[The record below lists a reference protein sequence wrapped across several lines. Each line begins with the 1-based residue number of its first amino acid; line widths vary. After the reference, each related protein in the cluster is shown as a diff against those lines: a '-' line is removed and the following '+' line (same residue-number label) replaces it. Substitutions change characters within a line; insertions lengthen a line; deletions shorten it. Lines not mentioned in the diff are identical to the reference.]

1 VAFTTSIAC
10 SRSSC
15 ANDALRVT
23 VRNRAAQE
31 DDVEPALDLFVGTL
45 RDMLARNG
53 IDPGELPRDE
63 WRYGYPHVFRTGIF
77 RVAEDD
83 GALVSICHAIVRG
96 PMWFL
101 SGFWTR
107 PDRQKTGVG
116 GRLLREVWEEG
127 RARGASIF
135 FTWSSIDLTAMA
147 SYLRRGM
154 LPGYQILSF
163 AGGPPAATAPAADA
177 EPLTLEIASALDR
190 DVLGTGREIDHTFWS
205 TEPGRIGRAV
215 VRGGRAIGYY
225 YVRSGA
231 IGPAAWT
238 SSADADVVLRAAVAD
253 AFAQSQVARLRA
265 LGANHDTI
273 RFALANGLRL
283 VGYSH
288 LLTTA
293 SFGHL
298 ERYAPSGPT
307 LF

>member
-1 VAFTTSIAC
+1 M
-10 SRSSC
+10 
-15 ANDALRVT
+15 T
-23 VRNRAAQE
+23 VRSRAARA
-31 DDVEPALDLFVGTL
+31 DDVEPALDLFLGTL
-45 RDMLARNG
+45 RDMLGRNG

-63 WRYGYPHVFRTGIF
+63 WRYSYPHVFRTGIF

-83 GALVSICHAIVRG
+83 DGLVAICHAIVRG
-96 PMWFL
+96 PLWFL
-101 SGFWTR
+101 SGFWAR

-127 RARGASIF
+127 RAREASTF

-154 LPGYQILSF
+154 FPGYQILSF
-163 AGGPPAATAPAADA
+163 AGEPIRATPAASDVA
-177 EPLTLEIASALDR
+177 PLTLDVAARLDR
-190 DVLGTGREIDHTFWS
+190 DVIGIARDIDHVFWS
-205 TEPGRIGRAV
+205 SEPGRVGRAV
-215 VRGGRAIGYY
+215 MRDGRAIGYY

-231 IGPAAWT
+231 IGPAAWV
-238 SSADADVVLRAAVAD
+238 SSAEAEVVLGAALTD
-253 AFAQSQVARLRA
+253 ALAQSATVRLRA

-273 RFALANGLRL
+273 RFALANGMRL
-283 VGYSH
+283 AGFSH

-298 ERYAPSGPT
+298 DRYAPSGPT

>member
-1 VAFTTSIAC
+1 M
-10 SRSSC
+10 
-15 ANDALRVT
+15 T
-23 VRNRAAQE
+23 VRDRAARE
-31 DDVEPALDLFVGTL
+31 EDVEPALDLFVGTL

-53 IDPGELPRDE
+53 VDPGDLARDE

-83 GALVSICHAIVRG
+83 GELVAICHAIVRG
-96 PMWFL
+96 PLWFL

-107 PDRQKTGVG
+107 PDRQKTGIG
-116 GRLLREVWEEG
+116 GRLLREVWDEG
-127 RARGASIF
+127 RARGASTF

-163 AGGPPAATAPAADA
+163 AGEPSRAATVAPEIA
-177 EPLTLEIASALDR
+177 PLTIEIACALDR
-190 DVLGTGREIDHTFWS
+190 DVIGAPREVDHGFWS
-205 TEPGRIGRAV
+205 SEPGRVGRAV
-215 VRGGRAIGYY
+215 VRGGRAVGYY

-231 IGPAAWT
+231 IGPAAWNA
-238 SSADADVVLRAAVAD
+238 SADADTVMGAALAD
-253 AFAQSQVARLRA
+253 ALTQSQVVRLRA
-265 LGANHDTI
+265 LGTNHDTI
-273 RFALANGLRL
+273 RFALASGLRL
-283 VGYSH
+283 AGYSH

-298 ERYAPSGPT
+298 DRYAPSGPT

>member
-1 VAFTTSIAC
+1 MTI
-10 SRSSC
+10 R
-15 ANDALRVT
+15 D
-23 VRNRAAQE
+23 RAARKK
-31 DDVEPALDLFVGTL
+31 DVEPALDLFVGTL

-53 IDPGELPRDE
+53 IDPGELARDE

-83 GALVSICHAIVRG
+83 SGLVAICHAIVRG
-96 PMWFL
+96 PLWFL

-107 PDRQKTGVG
+107 PDRQKSGIG
-116 GRLLREVWEEG
+116 GRLLREVWDEG
-127 RARGASIF
+127 RTRGASTF

-163 AGGPPAATAPAADA
+163 VGEPNGTAPVTSDVA
-177 EPLTLEIASALDR
+177 PLTLDIASTLDR
-190 DVLGTGREIDHTFWS
+190 DVIGTAREIDHDFWS
-205 TEPGRIGRAV
+205 SEPGRVGRAV
-215 VRGGRAIGYY
+215 MRGGRTVGYY
-225 YVRSGA
+225 YVRSGS
-231 IGPAAWT
+231 IGPAAWS
-238 SSADADVVLRAAVAD
+238 SSADADVVLRSALAD
-253 AFAQSQVARLRA
+253 ARAQSAIVRLRA
-265 LGANHDTI
+265 LGANHDAI

-283 VGYSH
+283 TGYSH

-298 ERYAPSGPT
+298 DRYAPSGPT

>member
-1 VAFTTSIAC
+1 MI
-10 SRSSC
+10 
-15 ANDALRVT
+15 
-23 VRNRAAQE
+23 VRTRAARE
-31 DDVEPALDLFVGTL
+31 EDVEPALDLFVGTL

-53 IDPGELPRDE
+53 IDPGDLARDE

-77 RVAEDD
+77 RIAEDD
-83 GALVSICHAIVRG
+83 GELVAICHAIVRG
-96 PMWFL
+96 PLWFL

-107 PDRQKTGVG
+107 PDRQKAGIG
-116 GRLLREVWEEG
+116 ARLLREVWDEG
-127 RARGASIF
+127 RARGASTF

-163 AGGPPAATAPAADA
+163 VGEPTGAKPVESETAPLTREFATSLDSDVIGTARAADH
-177 EPLTLEIASALDR
+177 D
-190 DVLGTGREIDHTFWS
+190 FWS
-205 TEPGRIGRAV
+205 NEPGRIGRAV
-215 VRGGRAIGYY
+215 VHGGRAVGYY

-231 IGPAAWT
+231 IGPAAWAT
-238 SSADADVVLRAAVAD
+238 SADAEVVLRAALVNAR
-253 AFAQSQVARLRA
+253 AQSAIVRLRA

-283 VGYSH
+283 AGYSH

-293 SFGHL
+293 SFGQL
-298 ERYAPSGPT
+298 DRYAPSGPT

>member
-1 VAFTTSIAC
+1 M
-10 SRSSC
+10 
-15 ANDALRVT
+15 T
-23 VRNRAAQE
+23 VRNRAAE
-31 DDVEPALDLFVGTL
+31 EADVEPALELFVGTL

-53 IDPGELPRDE
+53 VDPGELPREE

-77 RVAEDD
+77 RLAEDE
-83 GALVSICHAIVRG
+83 GELVSICHAIVRG

-127 RARGASIF
+127 RSSGASIF

-154 LPGYQILSF
+154 FPGYQILSF
-163 AGGPPAATAPAADA
+163 AGEPLPTTTISSDV
-177 EPLTLEIASALDR
+177 EPLTLAIASALDR
-190 DVLGTGREIDHTFWS
+190 DVLGTAREIDHTFWS
-205 TEPGRIGRAV
+205 TEPGRVGRAV
-215 VRGGRAIGYY
+215 VRSGRAIGYY

-231 IGPAAWT
+231 IGPAAWS
-238 SSADADVVLRAAVAD
+238 SSADADVVLNAAVTD
-253 AFAQSQVARLRA
+253 ALAQSKVVRLRA

-283 VGYSH
+283 GGYSH

>member
-1 VAFTTSIAC
+1 M
-10 SRSSC
+10 
-15 ANDALRVT
+15 T
-23 VRNRAAQE
+23 VRNRAARE
-31 DDVEPALDLFVGTL
+31 EDVEPALDLFVGTL

-53 IDPGELPRDE
+53 IDPGELARDE

-83 GALVSICHAIVRG
+83 GELVAICHAIVRG
-96 PMWFL
+96 SLWFL

-107 PDRQKTGVG
+107 PDRQKTGIG

-127 RARGASIF
+127 RALGASTF

-147 SYLRRGM
+147 SYLRRGL

-163 AGGPPAATAPAADA
+163 VGEPTESPQIASDVA
-177 EPLTLEIASALDR
+177 PLTVEIASALDR
-190 DVLGTGREIDHTFWS
+190 DVIGTTREVDHAFWS
-205 TEPGRIGRAV
+205 SEPGRVGRAV
-215 VRGGRAIGYY
+215 VRGGQAVGYY
-225 YVRSGA
+225 YARAGA

-238 SSADADVVLRAAVAD
+238 TTADAEILLRAALAD
-253 AFAQSQVARLRA
+253 AHAQSAVVRLRA

-273 RFALANGLRL
+273 RFALSSGLRL
-283 VGYSH
+283 AGYSH

>member
-1 VAFTTSIAC
+1 
-10 SRSSC
+10 
-15 ANDALRVT
+15 VT
-23 VRNRAAQE
+23 VRDRAARE

-53 IDPGELPRDE
+53 VDPGELARDE

-83 GALVSICHAIVRG
+83 GELVAICHAIVRG
-96 PMWFL
+96 PLWFL

-107 PDRQKTGVG
+107 PDRQKTGIG
-116 GRLLREVWEEG
+116 GRLLREVWDEG
-127 RARGASIF
+127 RARGASTF
-135 FTWSSIDLTAMA
+135 FTWSSIDITAMA

-163 AGGPPAATAPAADA
+163 VGGPVGPTPVAADIA
-177 EPLTLEIASALDR
+177 PLTLEIASALDR
-190 DVLGTGREIDHTFWS
+190 EVIGTAREVDHTFWS
-205 TEPGRIGRAV
+205 SEPGRIGRAV
-215 VRGGRAIGYY
+215 MRGSRAVGYY

-238 SSADADVVLRAAVAD
+238 SSADADVVLRAALAD
-253 AFAQSQVARLRA
+253 AHAQSAIVRLRA

-283 VGYSH
+283 AGYSH

-298 ERYAPSGPT
+298 DRYAPSGPT